1 MHWQEKSKGSRS
13 PQVKNSCA
21 AFKVPVESNTLH
33 VEKVLSRKKKQNGHK
48 KASILETATQN
59 NKIIKVCTNDHGDTM
74 TCLVAN

>member
-33 VEKVLSRKKKQNGHK
+33 VEKVLSRKKNKTVTK
-48 KASILETATQN
+48 KLAS
-59 NKIIKVCTNDHGDTM
+59 
-74 TCLVAN
+74 